1 MEYLIIILIAYLLG
15 SIPFGFL
22 LTRIFLKKDIR
33 EIGSGNIGA
42 TNALRTGNKLI
53 GYSTLTL
60 DILKAVLPIIYIK
73 IYFTDY
79 IYIASLSTFLGHVF
93 PVWLKFK
100 GGKGVATYI
109 GILFSINLIYGF
121 IFIVSWIIIFLISK
135 YSSLS
140 SIIASLMIPIYLFL
154 FDNNNSIFFIIMFVL
169 IFYTHRENIK
179 RLKNNEESKTKIY
192 WFDYQKVFSSLFL
205 SWILSL

>member
-1 MEYLIIILIAYLLG
+1 MEYLTIGIISYLMG

-22 LTRIFLKKDIR
+22 LTKFFLKKDIR

-53 GYSTLTL
+53 GYTTLLL
-60 DILKAVLPIIYIK
+60 DVIKAVLPVMYVKINYPELIYI
-73 IYFTDY
+73 T
-79 IYIASLSTFLGHVF
+79 SLCTFLGHVF

-100 GGKGVATYI
+100 GGKGVATYV
-109 GILFSINLIYGF
+109 GILFTINIFLGF
-121 IFIVSWIIIFLISK
+121 IFCFSWLIIFLISK

-140 SIIASLMIPIYLFL
+140 SLIGSLTVPIY
-154 FDNNNSIFFIIMFVL
+154 IFFYDQISNVLFFGIMFVL

-179 RLKNNEESKTKIY
+179 RLKNKEESKTKIY
-192 WFDYQKVFSSLFL
+192 
-205 SWILSL
+205 